1 MKTVSNCG
9 GLVVERIDPV
19 HAINLNGENEAYIY
33 GSFLLLFEKEKK
45 EIRSF
50 VGLNEFR
57 IESRIDGKIYTR

>member
-19 HAINLNGENEAYIY
+19 HAINLNEAYIY